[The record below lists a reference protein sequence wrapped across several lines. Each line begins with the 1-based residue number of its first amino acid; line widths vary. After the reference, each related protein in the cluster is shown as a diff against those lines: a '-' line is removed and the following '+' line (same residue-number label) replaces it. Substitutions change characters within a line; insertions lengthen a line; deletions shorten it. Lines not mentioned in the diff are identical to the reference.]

1 MWNWKALKS
10 SLCPQV
16 TTSDLSS
23 LKIYLYW
30 IVQMKRN
37 ILIAIQMLW
46 KCVVE
51 KTKLCLPDTII
62 MHPFISYKLSDST
75 EPNHPTQCFF
85 IFSLFFF
92 FFKKYFSWLI
102 WIKTAFVEQYHS
114 LWNLCFSLRNSAQ
127 QTLFVKDQKV
137 NILDFVGHIWS
148 LLYILLYI
156 FCNL

>member
-51 KTKLCLPDTII
+51 KMKLCLPDTII
-62 MHPFISYKLSDST
+62 MHPFISYKLSDIT

-92 FFKKYFSWLI
+92 SLKNISADSFELRQLLLNNIIAYE
-102 WIKTAFVEQYHS
+102 TCAFHS
-114 LWNLCFSLRNSAQ
+114 GTVLS
-127 QTLFVKDQKV
+127 K
-137 NILDFVGHIWS
+137 
-148 LLYILLYI
+148 LYL
-156 FCNL
+156 